1 VNVPEDDWST
11 QLKKIERE
19 FEGLPPEPSVA
30 YTKMQSE
37 EQRRAQEKAMQRRAL
52 IGSMAR
58 LLLVLALGVALFM
71 WPYEN
76 GCGSGLFGYLGV
88 EAMMFVGGF
97 WVAVT
102 TWRARLAKT
111 HTVSLLVMLASLM
124 LMAGEVL
131 PRVGYA
137 KVDLK
142 AAPTWFCADPA

>member
-1 VNVPEDDWST
+1 MPENDWST

-19 FEGLPPEPSVA
+19 FDGLPPEPSPA
-30 YTKMQSE
+30 ALKMQSE
-37 EQRRAQEKAMQRRAL
+37 AERRAQERSVQRSAL

-58 LLLVLALGVALFM
+58 LLLVLALGVALYM
-71 WPYEN
+71 WPYARD
-76 GCGSGLFGYLGV
+76 CGTGLFGYLGV
-88 EAMMFVGGF
+88 EAMMLIGGF

-111 HTVSLLVMLASLM
+111 HTVSLLVMLASLT
-124 LMAGEVL
+124 LIAAEVL

-142 AAPTWFCADPA
+142 KPPAWFCSDGA

>member
-1 VNVPEDDWST
+1 MPEDDWST

-37 EQRRAQEKAMQRRAL
+37 EQRRAQEKAMQRKSF

-58 LLLVLALGVALFM
+58 LLLVLALGVALYM

-76 GCGSGLFGYLGV
+76 SCGTGLFGYLGV
-88 EAMMFVGGF
+88 EVMMFIGGF

-102 TWRARLAKT
+102 TWRARLART

-124 LMAGEVL
+124 LMAVETL

-142 AAPTWFCADPA
+142 KPPTWFCSDGA

>member
-1 VNVPEDDWST
+1 MPEDDWSV

-19 FEGLPPEPSVA
+19 FEGLPPEPSPALV
-30 YTKMQSE
+30 KMQSE
-37 EQRRAQEKAMQRRAL
+37 EQRRTQERAMQRKSF

-58 LLLVLALGVALFM
+58 LLLVLALGVALYM

-76 GCGSGLFGYLGV
+76 SCGTGLLGYLGV
-88 EAMMFVGGF
+88 EAMMFIGGF

-111 HTVSLLVMLASLM
+111 HTVSLLVMLASLT
-124 LMAGEVL
+124 LMAAEVL

-142 AAPTWFCADPA
+142 KPPTWFCSNGA

>member
-19 FEGLPPEPSVA
+19 FEGLPPEPSAA

-37 EQRRAQEKAMQRRAL
+37 EQRRAQEKAMQRKSL

-71 WPYEN
+71 WPYERS
-76 GCGSGLFGYLGV
+76 CGSGLFGYLGV

-124 LMAGEVL
+124 LMAVEVL

-142 AAPTWFCADPA
+142 KAPTWFCSDSV

>member
-1 VNVPEDDWST
+1 MPEDDWSV

-37 EQRRAQEKAMQRRAL
+37 GERRSQEKAMQRSSL

-58 LLLVLALGVALFM
+58 LLLVLALGVALYM
-71 WPYEN
+71 WPYERS
-76 GCGSGLFGYLGV
+76 CGSGLFGYLGV

-111 HTVSLLVMLASLM
+111 HTVSLLVMLASLT
-124 LMAGEVL
+124 LMAAEVL

-142 AAPTWFCADPA
+142 KAPTWFCADGA